1 MCNFISIVKRRVIAN
16 ASDSKL
22 RALAQ
27 CSRAVVTEPATLSP
41 TGMPTQVP
49 SMSPTEGPTTAVGTA
64 NTMSPTES
72 PTTAVGNGNR
82 CALSACGC
90 SLQGQSW
97 CNAQNS
103 WLATE
108 WCHQQP
114 GNCQGCGG
122 VWCDPLRRLLKQN

>member
-1 MCNFISIVKRRVIAN
+1 MGTLFYCKKKSN
-16 ASDSKL
+16 SKCIGL
-22 RALAQ
+22 EAPCT
-27 CSRAVVTEPATLSP
+27 CSVRPCVCDRTVVTEPATLSP

-49 SMSPTEGPTTAVGTA
+49 SMSPTE
-64 NTMSPTES
+64 S
-72 PTTAVGNGNR
+72 PTTAVGNANR

-122 VWCDPLRRLLKQN
+122 VWCDPLRRLLKLN